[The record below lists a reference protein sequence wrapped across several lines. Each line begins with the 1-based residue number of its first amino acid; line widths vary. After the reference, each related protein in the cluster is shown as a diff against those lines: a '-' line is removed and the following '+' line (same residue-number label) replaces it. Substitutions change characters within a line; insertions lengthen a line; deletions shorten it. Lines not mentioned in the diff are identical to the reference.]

1 MTHCQGVH
9 LCELGNQRITKGALT
24 VLTEWGYSPD
34 LHDLLSILQGLS
46 TTPSPTIA
54 PGKKIFERLGFI
66 HTSLDI
72 NGRDGAVEVDLSR
85 PLNTS
90 LRVLGMCDVVTNFGT
105 TEHVGESDYVEADV
119 DLLDIWSS
127 QYEAFR
133 NLHRLA
139 RRDGLII
146 NMVPAAGCWPRHG
159 AVEYEP
165 RFFEALA
172 NATGYEIMN
181 LSLHRPSYYW
191 TTDETSFFWDLLQ
204 KLLARESLQLPASVD
219 PEDMF
224 IMPHMNK
231 AQQGNILSVFRPSS
245 AFIDKSTFLRLPG
258 LHQKSKEPRVQNCL
272 TRASG

>member
-1 MTHCQGVH
+1 MVSVAA
-9 LCELGNQRITKGALT
+9 IVPAK
-24 VLTEWGYSPD
+24 
-34 LHDLLSILQGLS
+34 
-46 TTPSPTIA
+46 
-54 PGKKIFERLGFI
+54 
-66 HTSLDI
+66 TSLDI

-231 AQQGNILSVFRPSS
+231 ALGRAQVGCAVALSHGQESWARSRLFSGSRADDFNQG
-245 AFIDKSTFLRLPG
+245 LRYF
-258 LHQKSKEPRVQNCL
+258 
-272 TRASG
+272 